1 MGLTANTCACALQ
14 LRCLCRPSYASR
26 SSQTTQPANDR
37 LYDIRAISTL
47 SEALEYLQSRQ
58 AHIIQLENDIYQ
70 LYMRTHISERAEVAA
85 LAARDCAQY
94 NMRYSDRMLRNAEIR
109 FRAVTAAAVPQAA
122 QPTRKRARA
131 SQPSPP
137 APSAQPQQAE
147 ATIAELRA
155 EAQTLHQAVVDAG
168 VQARDLRINLDIATM
183 QNELLTAEVEQ
194 LRAQLAALQPPTL

>member
-1 MGLTANTCACALQ
+1 
-14 LRCLCRPSYASR
+14 
-26 SSQTTQPANDR
+26 

-47 SEALEYLQSRQ
+47 SEALEHLQSRQ

-70 LYMRTHISERAEVAA
+70 LYMRTQISERAEVAA

-194 LRAQLAALQPPTL
+194 LRAQLAALQPPTQ